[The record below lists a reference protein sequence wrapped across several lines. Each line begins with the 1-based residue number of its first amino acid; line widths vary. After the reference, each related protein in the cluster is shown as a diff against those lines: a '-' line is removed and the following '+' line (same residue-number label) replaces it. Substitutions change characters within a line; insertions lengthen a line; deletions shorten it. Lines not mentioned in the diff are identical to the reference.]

1 MDTRIRRLM
10 EDGDKLFGARSTL
23 MTWWQN
29 ACEQFYPERA
39 DFTVSRMIGQDFA
52 EHLTTSYPML
62 ARRSL
67 GNSIS
72 AVLRPA
78 NLDTTAPGV
87 WFNMRTDSDREED
100 NQTRAGLEWMT
111 GVMRRAMYDRR
122 SGFTRATKE
131 GDHDFAA
138 IGQCV
143 ISIQLNRSRTGI
155 LYQCHHVRDV
165 AWCEDAEGN
174 IESRHRKWKTTVQQ
188 LSTTFGSKVSPKVK
202 EALSQEGRRY
212 EDVEVRHAVVPSDQY
227 QDGKRWKTP
236 WVSVWFDVTN
246 DGHVMEEVGSYSPI
260 YHIPRFE
267 TVSGS
272 QYALSPAAVIALPD
286 ARLVQ
291 AITLSILEAG
301 EKMAEPPLVA
311 TEGAVRDDVNSLAGG
326 VTWVDMEYDE
336 RLGPALRPLYEP
348 KGGEGLRTAVEL
360 RAYIQD
366 QIDKAFFLDSL
377 SLPPSDSKEMTAFE
391 VGQRISE
398 WIRRAQP
405 VWEPVEFDYNGGLC
419 DMTFDL
425 MMRNG
430 FFGNLRDL
438 PDGLKGQDIR
448 FKFTSPLHENA
459 DRRKG
464 QKLFEAKAALAQ
476 TADIDPSTI
485 KILNAQAALRD
496 VLKSIEVP
504 AIWTRDPEQVNALV
518 QQEEQQKQMAMML
531 AGAGDAAAAAKDL
544 GGAAK
549 SFADARAVA
558 QPAA

>member
-1 MDTRIRRLM
+1 MDARIRKLQ
-10 EDGDKLFGARSTL
+10 EDGDKLFAARSTL
-23 MTWWQN
+23 MNWWQN
-29 ACEQFYPERA
+29 ACEQFYPQRA
-39 DFTVSRMIGQDFA
+39 DFTITRTMGQDFA

-62 ARRSL
+62 ARRTL

-87 WFNMRTDSDREED
+87 WFNMKTEDDREED
-100 NQTRAGLEWMT
+100 TATRAGLEWMT
-111 GVMRRAMYDRR
+111 GLMRRAMYDRR

-143 ISIQLNRSRTGI
+143 ISIQLNRARTGI

-174 IESRHRKWKTTVQQ
+174 IETRHRKWKTNCQQ
-188 LSTTFGSKVSPKVK
+188 LHSAFGDKVSPKVK
-202 EALSQEGRRY
+202 EQLSQEGQRY
-212 EDVEVRHAVVPSDQY
+212 NDVEVRHVMVPSDQY
-227 QDGKRWKTP
+227 QDGKKWRTP
-236 WVSVWFDVTN
+236 WVSVWFDTTN
-246 DGHVMEEVGSYSPI
+246 DGHIMEEVGSFSPV
-260 YHIPRFE
+260 YLIPRFE

-301 EKMAEPPLVA
+301 EKLAEPPLVA
-311 TEGAVRDDVNSLAGG
+311 TEGAVRDDMNTMAGG
-326 VTWVDMEYDE
+326 LTWVDMEYDE
-336 RLGPALRPLYEP
+336 RLGPAIRPLYEP
-348 KGGEGLRTAVEL
+348 KGGEGLRSALEL

-377 SLPPSDSKEMTAFE
+377 SLPPSDGKEMTAFE

-405 VWEPVEFDYNGGLC
+405 IWEPVEFDYNGGLC

-425 MMRNG
+425 MIRNG

-438 PDGLKGQDIR
+438 PQGLKGKDIR

-464 QKLFEAKAALAQ
+464 QKLFEAKAAMAQ
-476 TADIDPSTI
+476 TADIDPTTI
-485 KILNAQAALRD
+485 QILDAQAALRD
-496 VLKSIEVP
+496 VFRSIEVP
-504 AIWTRDPEQVNALV
+504 AIWTRDARQVQAIV
-518 QQEEQQKQMAMML
+518 EQQQQQQQLATML
-531 AGAGDAAAAAKDL
+531 AGAGDAATVAKDL
-544 GGAAK
+544 GSATK
-549 SFADARAVA
+549 SFADAQAV
-558 QPAA
+558 PAA